1 MAVTLTQ
8 VRAFLAVKHSGSVRA
23 AAGQLLVS
31 QPTVSAAIAALAREL
46 GVGLF
51 ERQGRGVRPTEAGEA
66 FAPYAAALLGILEQG
81 QAAAQ
86 EAARPGN
93 SVIRLVC
100 VNTAGEYL
108 VPPLIQAYR
117 QQHAG
122 VRVMLEV
129 GNRATV
135 LERLESRRADI
146 GIGGRPPGGRLRGFR
161 WLDNQLVVV
170 GRDRPA
176 DLAAIPWL
184 LRGEGSGT
192 RLHPRRTASWFPLAR
207 QSARRGRHGP
217 PGRSGRDTLAAARR
231 GIGDAARHRAAA
243 DGPRPGLART
253 THPRLER
260 RDQAGSG
267 DRPWRDAHLRP
278 RGGTRAERRAAGP
291 DSGRRNATE
300 APVACTFPGRR
311 PAPARCAGLQRI
323 PPLGYCARNHRKFA
337 MRDS

>member
-192 RLHPRRTASWFPLAR
+192 RLAT
-207 QSARRGRHGP
+207 
-217 PGRSGRDTLAAARR
+217 
-231 GIGDAARHRAAA
+231 
-243 DGPRPGLART
+243 
-253 THPRLER
+253 ER
-260 RDQAGSG
+260 RLMDLDPESPEILTLGSTG
-267 DRPWRDAHLRP
+267 ALK
-278 RGGTRAERRAAGP
+278 
-291 DSGRRNATE
+291 
-300 APVACTFPGRR
+300 
-311 PAPARCAGLQRI
+311 Q
-323 PPLGYCARNHRKFA
+323 
-337 MRDS
+337 